1 MPTREPIVSASGEIR
16 TEPLYDVDELAGL
29 LGTSPRTVR
38 RRVNAGLWPHI
49 RGKRGRLLF
58 SAEHMRL
65 IVAAFNVAH
74 DYPAHEPPTR
84 WEVK

>member
-1 MPTREPIVSASGEIR
+1 MPTREPIVTAAGEIR

-65 IVAAFNVAH
+65 IVAAFNVSH
-74 DYPAHEPPTR
+74 DYPAHEPPNR